1 MGNFLLDL
9 IVKIRYFEFMVWTA
23 LYFVLRISLIA
34 LVWASVWRFVE
45 PRTQLLRILRAAL
58 LVLSLLAVL
67 AVIRITGG

>member
-1 MGNFLLDL
+1 
-9 IVKIRYFEFMVWTA
+9 MVGGA
-23 LYFVLRISLIA
+23 IHFILRVLLIA
-34 LVWASVWRFVE
+34 LIWFFVWRFVE